1 MLALLAVLA
10 LSGVGAAFATQS
22 AKQATPSAAAK
33 TYGCPPDNH
42 GDDDDDGHHSGGYG
56 GKSSTGGSSSKTSSS
71 SSKTYTTTT
80 SGGSHSGD
88 NDDDGG
94 GHHDDCPPPC
104 PTSSASSKTSTS
116 GGSHSGG
123 NDDCDPCKSS
133 SATSKTSTS
142 TSGGSHSGGKD
153 CTGDKPG
160 CGPDKT
166 DGVAGNSGRHDGQPP
181 KADDRKDCPN
191 PPGQQKQI
199 TTTGGASSVNATSAS
214 VDGSIN
220 PNGKATT
227 VYFEYGKTTDFGS
240 KTASKSVGSGTTAVA
255 ALASLSGLTKN
266 TKYYFRLVASNSAG
280 TATGVTSS
288 FTTAK

>member
-133 SATSKTSTS
+133 SVSSKTSTS
-142 TSGGSHSGGKD
+142 SGSHSGGKD